1 MRAAGGGGALFIQLV
16 RILDDPFHGFV
27 FAREAFDAALVAVVV
42 ADDHV
47 PAGRALVGERL
58 HDRYFLRVC
67 HAGIMHASRALTS
80 PAAEAHNEHPQVRG
94 LKAMTARR
102 AVLFGIAAAV
112 IAAGAYVLSTPV
124 ALLAYYVVYEDMF
137 PSRIS
142 WDGKTAW
149 RRCDSAIAGKTSWPA
164 TPEAACAAM
173 HLCANEVPLSR
184 TQRLQL
190 DEAIRKTPG
199 CREP

>member
-1 MRAAGGGGALFIQLV
+1 
-16 RILDDPFHGFV
+16 
-27 FAREAFDAALVAVVV
+27 
-42 ADDHV
+42 
-47 PAGRALVGERL
+47 
-58 HDRYFLRVC
+58 
-67 HAGIMHASRALTS
+67 
-80 PAAEAHNEHPQVRG
+80 
-94 LKAMTARR
+94 MTARR

-173 HLCANEVPLSR
+173 HLCANEAVLSEEQVDQL
-184 TQRLQL
+184 TQ
-190 DEAIRKTPG
+190 AIRATPG
-199 CREP
+199 CQAP